1 MSSYNYQTGVSK
13 RPLAFRVLCGTVNFI
28 AVLGW
33 LVLLV
38 IIITIITNTFDELII
53 ILWEI

>member
-1 MSSYNYQTGVSK
+1 MQFNYQTGVSK
-13 RPLAFRVLCGTVNFI
+13 RPLALRLLSGTVNFI
-28 AVLGW
+28 AILGW

-38 IIITIITNTFDELII
+38 IFITIVTNTFDELIL

>member
-1 MSSYNYQTGVSK
+1 MRYNYLTGYK
-13 RPLAFRVLCGTVNFI
+13 KPLVNRLICGTINFI

-38 IIITIITNTFDELII
+38 IIITIVTNTFDELIL

>member
-1 MSSYNYQTGVSK
+1 MRFNYQTGVIK
-13 RPLAFRVLCGTVNFI
+13 RPLALKLLSGTVNFL

-33 LVLLV
+33 LFLLV
-38 IIITIITNTFDELII
+38 IIITILTNTFDELIL

>member
-1 MSSYNYQTGVSK
+1 MRYNYQVAIK
-13 RPLAFRVLCGTVNFI
+13 RPLLPRILCGAVNFI

-38 IIITIITNTFDELII
+38 IFITIVTNTFDELIL